1 MDVLPGHEEGE
12 GDAFRY
18 LDIARTADAIVWAC
32 LMRERGMRPQVGW
45 MGVGVLEE
53 GREVGVRV
61 GSLRRVGKARGGGGG
76 VLEVVGGAGGRE
88 VGVT

>member
-18 LDIARTADAIVWAC
+18 LDIARAADAIVRAC

-45 MGVGVLEE
+45 MGVGVLEK

-61 GSLRRVGKARGGGGG
+61 GSLRRVGRGGGGGGG
-76 VLEVVGGAGGRE
+76 VLELVDGAGVRE